1 MYLYVIAASV
11 GISPDRI
18 VQAEQDARMR
28 AEREGGVA
36 TTHATWT
43 PEINVG
49 TAVLIPEE
57 YVRDLDVRMGL
68 YRRIAA
74 LEDREEI
81 ENLRVELDDRFG
93 EPPVEV
99 ENLLEIIG
107 IKALCRTAG
116 IAKLDAGTGGAIVTF
131 RDDTFVNPGGL
142 VDWIASQAG
151 TVKLRPDMRMVATR
165 NWAKVDARLS
175 GARDLAQALASIAA
189 SASAQAAQ

>member
-1 MYLYVIAASV
+1 MLEEAVAAL
-11 GISPDRI
+11 
-18 VQAEQDARMR
+18 R
-28 AEREGGVA
+28 AEREGGTAVA
-36 TTHATWT
+36 HATWT

-57 YVRDLDVRMGL
+57 YVRDLDVRLGL

-93 EPPVEV
+93 EPPIEV

-116 IAKLDAGTGGAIVTF
+116 IAKLDAGTGGGIVTF
-131 RDDTFVNPGGL
+131 RDESFVNPAGL
-142 VDWIASQAG
+142 VDWIASQSG

-165 NWAKVDARLS
+165 NWSKVEARLS
-175 GARDLAQALASIAA
+175 GARDLAQALAGIAA
-189 SASAQAAQ
+189 NAPAQAAQ